1 MSMEQLKAD
10 LKESVAS
17 VKKLDPVT
25 TSAADIVRLMKDT
38 VFPTFEAIVEEMD
51 EIDQCVADIV
61 DGSEDILT
69 QETGQKLAAGF
80 LSAAV
85 LVDELEKRAAG
96 DTKLVQAIKEWRAL
110 ASECNQIIAEVTLDE
125 PDDDDVEP
133 DDDDDD
139 EDDDKEGEQP

>member
-1 MSMEQLKAD
+1 MSMDQLKAD

-17 VKKLDPVT
+17 VKKLDPATT
-25 TSAADIVRLMKDT
+25 TSGDIVRLMKDT

-69 QETGQKLAAGF
+69 HETGAKLAAGF

-96 DTKLVQAIKEWRAL
+96 DAKLVQAIKEWRAL
-110 ASECNQIIAEVTLDE
+110 AAECNEIITEVTL
-125 PDDDDVEP
+125 DDVEP
-133 DDDDDD
+133 DDEDEDD
-139 EDDDKEGEQP
+139 DDDKEGAQP